1 MASALSQASTGFV
14 GQRPAAGVDGGA
26 ADQALVAG
34 DREAEFLRRCVHDLQ
49 RLGHDFGADAVAGE
63 DGDVMRACLHDA
75 CLF

>member
-1 MASALSQASTGFV
+1 MASALSQASTV
-14 GQRPAAGVDGGA
+14 SSGA

-63 DGDVMRACLHDA
+63 DGDVMRACLHDV